1 MKNST
6 RRIISMILAVCIWM
20 SVLPTLVVPVEAA
33 PTVYSQL
40 DSRWKDHQYGYS
52 NSAGTKK
59 ATIGSGGCG
68 ILSLVNAVY
77 YLSGKFIDPVS
88 LADWSVNNGY
98 RVNGVG
104 TSHGLFPAYSNAYGN
119 TYGFSCTSSTGT
131 TSWETLKDHL
141 LSGGVSIASIK
152 TVSTGSDHLLVIAD
166 YNSSDGTYLVLD
178 SYASSNRGTSSGYAW
193 MNKTQFLNRMT
204 AKKFILISPNGHTH
218 SYSGSYHDAAHPHK
232 VYQKCSCGATQYT
245 GATTTVS
252 SCATCNPVNTTSKY
266 NAVLPFKAYLKGTAD
281 IVPYSDKQM
290 TSPKGEI
297 WTTDECTI
305 TAVYTNGACEVKYL
319 AGTETKTAYTP
330 LSNFVGNTSASLAQ
344 QTVNHEV
351 KTYIRSSTSSTQ
363 YGHTDPG
370 DVIYKLGT
378 SGSMTQIFYP
388 TGSGY
393 KLAWVVTGELP
404 ERKYDDRFNPYCSI
418 KGYPCAT
425 ANFEVYQSDHT
436 TYLGKIYTTDY
447 CTINAVY
454 ADGWCQVTYPTSS
467 GDKTGYVTLD
477 KFVYNVNASHV
488 KYTANAQ
495 IKVHKNSSLP
505 GDLNWYISSG
515 DQFFVVG
522 SSGSS
527 SQVLYPIDA
536 QYGGGY
542 KLGWISTSNIPKTT
556 YTVSYNANGG
566 SGAPGNQT
574 KTHGV
579 TLTLS
584 STKPTRSGYT
594 FVGWATSASA
604 TSASYM
610 PGASYTNDAN
620 LTLYAVWKL
629 NKYEISYNANG
640 GSGAPA
646 AQSKTHGTNL
656 TLSSTV
662 PKKYYTVTFN
672 ANGGSVDVANR
683 QVACTFKGWATSS
696 TATSAAYQPG
706 GTFTANANTTL
717 YAVWQ
722 NASLGSY
729 PIPVRSGY
737 VFDGWYTAAS
747 GGSQVTSSTAIS
759 GNMTIYAHWTI
770 ATYEVNY
777 DANGGT
783 GAPASQTKTHGQNLT
798 LSSVVPTRTG
808 YFFCG
813 WGTEEAP
820 DSVQYQPGGTY
831 TVNSD
836 IMLVA
841 VWQQVALTKIEVAT
855 KPSKTAYYVGDTLN
869 ESGLTLK
876 ATYNDGT
883 TKTITSGFSCSP
895 TTLNTAGTQTIT
907 VSYGGKT
914 ATFTVT
920 VSAVQI
926 TGLTVTTKPT
936 KTSYYVGDTLDTA
949 GLKLTATYNNGTTKT
964 ITSGF
969 SCTPTT
975 LNTAGTQTITV
986 SYGEK
991 TATFTVTVSTVQIT
1005 NLTVT
1010 TKPTKTSYYVGDTLD
1025 TAGLKLTATY
1035 NNGTTKTITSGFSCS
1050 PTTLNTAGTQTIT
1063 VSYGGKTATFTVTV
1077 KVYPRAQLRVGTA
1090 AANPGD
1096 TVQIP
1101 IRLEASTGLVAAR
1114 LKISYDSNTMALVAV
1129 SDGGILGEHVFG
1141 ADLASNPYIV
1151 VWENGLA
1158 ASNYTGTGT
1167 LVTLTFRVKDNAPEG
1182 SYPVSVTY
1190 DSEEVYNKDLEN
1202 VELSVV
1208 NGSVQVEAP
1217 EVVPDAPEIVLSDS
1231 VQQMYAGNY
1240 RYDESVVIT
1249 LRADQAA
1256 SYWLQIRA
1264 GSADGAILVN
1274 ESLEN
1279 GSYTF
1284 TPAGTGIY
1292 YVMARAY
1299 NAVGES
1305 EKATCTFRVRS
1316 TLGDT
1321 WLSAEPYGAEQ
1332 TVFDVGDRVYFNFR
1346 IFDPDT
1352 NELLYTFSDQ
1362 STATELAILNPNG
1375 SVVAEASFTND
1386 DEDQIIFIPA
1396 ESGSYTARVI
1406 FNGKTYYSQFTVN
1419 DVSREVANGWSGST
1433 TWVLTDDGVLTF
1445 SGNGKMKNYT
1455 YKSEMPWYK
1464 YFDMITRIVIEE
1476 GVTSIGDYAFY
1487 GVPKVESIEIASTVT
1502 SIGDYA
1508 FKNAPKL
1515 NNVVLP
1521 QKLTSLGESA
1531 FYACTGLTSIEI
1543 PARLYTIKA
1552 YTFKNCSNLTS
1563 VIFNEGNLQK
1573 ISDGAFYGTGLTE
1586 LVLPDCL
1593 DILDVYAFKNCTRL
1607 ASIELGTGLTEL
1619 REAVFYGTAIP
1630 TIEIP
1635 EGITKIGPYA
1645 FKNCVKLV
1653 TIDLPETLNSVGEAS
1668 FYACTALESLDLPDS
1683 VTKIG
1688 NYAFRKCAS
1697 LLDVHFGAGL
1707 TNIGESSFYGCE
1719 SIVFLTIPGKVT
1731 TIQGYA
1737 FKGCTDLEIVEM
1749 PASLKTLGDSAF
1761 HTCTSLSEIVI
1772 PGSVTKIGE
1781 YCFSGSTGIDHITF
1795 EGDAP
1800 AIGSGAFNKIS
1811 ATAYYPS
1818 GNATWTSSVRQN
1830 YGGSITWLA
1839 Q

>member
-1 MKNST
+1 
-6 RRIISMILAVCIWM
+6 
-20 SVLPTLVVPVEAA
+20 
-33 PTVYSQL
+33 
-40 DSRWKDHQYGYS
+40 
-52 NSAGTKK
+52 
-59 ATIGSGGCG
+59 
-68 ILSLVNAVY
+68 
-77 YLSGKFIDPVS
+77 
-88 LADWSVNNGY
+88 
-98 RVNGVG
+98 
-104 TSHGLFPAYSNAYGN
+104 
-119 TYGFSCTSSTGT
+119 
-131 TSWETLKDHL
+131 
-141 LSGGVSIASIK
+141 
-152 TVSTGSDHLLVIAD
+152 
-166 YNSSDGTYLVLD
+166 
-178 SYASSNRGTSSGYAW
+178 

-266 NAVLPFKAYLKGTAD
+266 NAVLPFKAYLKGTAE

-305 TAVYTNGACEVKYL
+305 TAVYSNGACEVKYP
-319 AGTETKTAYTP
+319 AGEETKTAYTP

-344 QTVNHEV
+344 QTVNHQV
-351 KTYIRSSTSSTQ
+351 KTYIRSSTGSTQ

-388 TGSGY
+388 TDSGY
-393 KLAWVVTGELP
+393 KLAWVVTEELT
-404 ERKYDDRFNPYCSI
+404 ERRYDERFNPYCPI
-418 KGYPCAT
+418 KGFPCAT
-425 ANFEVYQSDHT
+425 ANFDVYLSDYT
-436 TYLGKIYTTDY
+436 TYLGKIFTTDY

-454 ADGWCQVTYPTSS
+454 ADGWCQVTYPTTSS

-477 KFVYNVNASHV
+477 KFVYNVNATHV

-505 GDLNWYISSG
+505 GDMNWYISSG

-662 PKKYYTVTFN
+662 PNKHYTVTFN

-729 PIPVRSGY
+729 PMPVRSGY

-747 GGSQVTSSTAIS
+747 GGSQVTNSTTIS

-883 TKTITSGFSCSP
+883 TKTITSGFSCNP

-969 SCTPTT
+969 SCSPTT

-1190 DSEEVYNKDLEN
+1190 DPEEVYNKDLEN

-1231 VQQMYAGNY
+1231 VQQMHAGNY

-1332 TVFDVGDRVYFNFR
+1332 TVFDIGDRVYFNFR

-1375 SVVAEASFTND
+1375 SVVVEASFTND

-1464 YFDMITRIVIEE
+1464 YFNMITRIVIEE

>member
-52 NSAGTKK
+52 NSAGTQK

-297 WTTDECTI
+297 WATDECTI
-305 TAVYTNGACEVKYL
+305 TAVYSNGACEVKYL
-319 AGTETKTAYTP
+319 AGSETKTAYTP

-344 QTVNHEV
+344 QTVNRQV
-351 KTYIRSSTSSTQ
+351 KTYIRSSTGSTQ

-393 KLAWVVTGELP
+393 KLAWVVTGELVEP
-404 ERKYDDRFNPYCSI
+404 TFDNRFNPYCSI

-425 ANFEVYQSDHT
+425 ANFDVYQSDHT

-454 ADGWCQVTYPTSS
+454 ADGWCQVTYPTTS

-477 KFVYNVNASHV
+477 KFVYNVNATHV

-495 IKVHKNSSLP
+495 IKVHRNSSLP

-566 SGAPGNQT
+566 SGAPSNQT

-584 STKPTRSGYT
+584 SNKPNRSGYT

-729 PIPVRSGY
+729 PMPVRSGY

-747 GGSQVTSSTAIS
+747 GGSQVTNSTTIS

-783 GAPASQTKTHGQNLT
+783 GAPASQTKTHGKNLT
-798 LSSVVPTRTG
+798 LSSTVPTREN

-820 DSVQYQPGGTY
+820 DSVQYQPGSTY
-831 TVNSD
+831 TTNSD
-836 IMLVA
+836 IMLIA
-841 VWQQVALTKIEVAT
+841 VWEKVALERIEIVTYPDKIDYF
-855 KPSKTAYYVGDTLN
+855 KGDMLDTT
-869 ESGLTLK
+869 GLTLR

-883 TKTITSGFSCSP
+883 TKTIASGFACSP
-895 TTLNTAGTQTIT
+895 TSLNTVGTQTIT

-914 ATFTVT
+914 ATFIV
-920 VSAVQI
+920 AVHDI
-926 TGLTVTTKPT
+926 VLNSISVATLPV
-936 KTSYYVGDTLDTA
+936 KTDYYEGDTLDETGLTLRA
-949 GLKLTATYNNGTTKT
+949 SYNNGTTKIITSDFICSPFVLDTVGTQTITVSYDLKLTYFTVQVHPVELESISIASDPRKTSYNVGDWLDTTGLTLIATYNNGTTEI
-964 ITSGF
+964 ITNGF
-969 SCTPTT
+969 TCSPLI

-986 SYGEK
+986 AYGGK
-991 TATFTVTVSTVQIT
+991 TTTFDVTVYEVFLSGISIATEPV
-1005 NLTVT
+1005 
-1010 TKPTKTSYYVGDTLD
+1010 KTEYYVGETLD
-1025 TAGLKLTATY
+1025 TTGLTLTAFY
-1035 NNGTTKTITSGFSCS
+1035 SNGTTKTIRSDFTCTPTKLETSGS
-1050 PTTLNTAGTQTIT
+1050 QEIT
-1063 VSYGGKTATFTVTV
+1063 VSYGGKTASFTVTV
-1077 KVYPRAQLRVGTA
+1077 RENAAGIISVTSAVGSPGETVTVA
-1090 AANPGD
+1090 INLDSNPG
-1096 TVQIP
+1096 I
-1101 IRLEASTGLVAAR
+1101 IAAR
-1114 LKISYDSNTMALVAV
+1114 LKVAYHSGVLTLVEAK
-1129 SDGGILGEHVFG
+1129 DGGILGEYLFG
-1141 ADLASNPYIV
+1141 GNMAANPYILT
-1151 VWENGLA
+1151 WENGLSDA
-1158 ASNYTGTGT
+1158 DFTATGT
-1167 LVTLTFRVKDNAPEG
+1167 LVYLTFRIAEDAPAGE
-1182 SYPVSVTY
+1182 YPVTVSY
-1190 DSEEVYNKDLEN
+1190 EPDDVYNKDLTN
-1202 VELSVV
+1202 VDFDVTQGTV
-1208 NGSVQVEAP
+1208 TVKEAE
-1217 EVVPDAPEIVLSDS
+1217 EVDPDAP
-1231 VQQMYAGNY
+1231 
-1240 RYDESVVIT
+1240 
-1249 LRADQAA
+1249 
-1256 SYWLQIRA
+1256 
-1264 GSADGAILVN
+1264 
-1274 ESLEN
+1274 
-1279 GSYTF
+1279 
-1284 TPAGTGIY
+1284 
-1292 YVMARAY
+1292 
-1299 NAVGES
+1299 
-1305 EKATCTFRVRS
+1305 K
-1316 TLGDT
+1316 
-1321 WLSAEPYGAEQ
+1321 
-1332 TVFDVGDRVYFNFR
+1332 
-1346 IFDPDT
+1346 
-1352 NELLYTFSDQ
+1352 
-1362 STATELAILNPNG
+1362 
-1375 SVVAEASFTND
+1375 
-1386 DEDQIIFIPA
+1386 
-1396 ESGSYTARVI
+1396 
-1406 FNGKTYYSQFTVN
+1406 
-1419 DVSREVANGWSGST
+1419 
-1433 TWVLTDDGVLTF
+1433 
-1445 SGNGKMKNYT
+1445 
-1455 YKSEMPWYK
+1455 
-1464 YFDMITRIVIEE
+1464 IVIESKTASCGTTVTLDVQIVNNPGFSVLNVAFLYDTE
-1476 GVTSIGDYAFY
+1476 YLTLCGIENHLSAMTMTQGATVVWDAAENYTGNGVLCTLTF
-1487 GVPKVESIEIASTVT
+1487 EIAENAPEGAYEIQVLFISASNSDFEEVTMDGVSGILEVRDILYGDVNGDGKIASVDLAMLRKYIASVDPITGVSTVAVKAGADCN
-1502 SIGDYA
+1502 GDGKINSVDLAMLRRYLA
-1508 FKNAPKL
+1508 SVDPI
-1515 NNVVLP
+1515 
-1521 QKLTSLGESA
+1521 TGESP
-1531 FYACTGLTSIEI
+1531 I
-1543 PARLYTIKA
+1543 
-1552 YTFKNCSNLTS
+1552 
-1563 VIFNEGNLQK
+1563 
-1573 ISDGAFYGTGLTE
+1573 
-1586 LVLPDCL
+1586 
-1593 DILDVYAFKNCTRL
+1593 IL
-1607 ASIELGTGLTEL
+1607 
-1619 REAVFYGTAIP
+1619 
-1630 TIEIP
+1630 
-1635 EGITKIGPYA
+1635 GP
-1645 FKNCVKLV
+1645 K
-1653 TIDLPETLNSVGEAS
+1653 
-1668 FYACTALESLDLPDS
+1668 
-1683 VTKIG
+1683 
-1688 NYAFRKCAS
+1688 
-1697 LLDVHFGAGL
+1697 
-1707 TNIGESSFYGCE
+1707 
-1719 SIVFLTIPGKVT
+1719 
-1731 TIQGYA
+1731 
-1737 FKGCTDLEIVEM
+1737 
-1749 PASLKTLGDSAF
+1749 
-1761 HTCTSLSEIVI
+1761 
-1772 PGSVTKIGE
+1772 
-1781 YCFSGSTGIDHITF
+1781 
-1795 EGDAP
+1795 
-1800 AIGSGAFNKIS
+1800 
-1811 ATAYYPS
+1811 
-1818 GNATWTSSVRQN
+1818 
-1830 YGGSITWLA
+1830 
-1839 Q
+1839 